1 VPRWIRSKLTYAN
14 VVATLALFLSL
25 AGGAVYAANKIRTN
39 DIARNAVKR
48 AKIAPNAV
56 RAGKIA
62 KQAVVR
68 NRIRD
73 NAITSAQ
80 VKARSIEPSDL
91 AFPVSFVATQLGG
104 SLPVSGSFTYP
115 LVNNTWTQQPGQV
128 NLVIGRIQATLAW
141 DGVGGGSCDVS
152 ADLQLN
158 GQSFGGGQFAQVTST
173 SPTPVVSPAIG
184 LPPGDPDVATP
195 RELTLNFF
203 ASNCAAG
210 STIDRVRLRVLEF
223 GG

>member
-1 VPRWIRSKLTYAN
+1 MPRWIRSKLTYAN

-80 VKARSIEPSDL
+80 VETRSIEPSDL

-104 SLPVSGSFTYP
+104 SFPVSGSFTYP
-115 LVNNTWTQQPGQV
+115 LANNTWTQQPGQV
-128 NLVIGRIQATLAW
+128 NLVSGRAQATLAW
-141 DGVGGGSCDVS
+141 AGVGGGCDVV

-158 GQSFGGGQFAQVTST
+158 GQSFGGGQFAPVTSM

-184 LPPGDPDVATP
+184 LPPGDPDAATP
-195 RELTLNFF
+195 RELTLNFS

-210 STIDRVRLRVLEF
+210 STIDRVRLRVLAF